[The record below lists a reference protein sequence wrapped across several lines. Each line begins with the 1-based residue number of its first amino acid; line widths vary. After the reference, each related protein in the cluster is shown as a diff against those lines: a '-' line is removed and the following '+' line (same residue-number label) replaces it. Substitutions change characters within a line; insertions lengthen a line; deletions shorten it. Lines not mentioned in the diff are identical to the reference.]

1 MGFKKEREDRLSLYL
16 TTVWNEIQWSS
27 ENSVLN
33 TTINKV
39 VGWVQPET
47 DNISEY
53 AVEVGYIGIELGG
66 KVFLTGKGVT
76 RAKKLSCEEKYI
88 EIKAKD
94 LIHKE
99 KQAAAKAK
107 RLIRKEQ
114 QIKLEKAKAL
124 LPKEKYTG
132 IKPKPH
138 PVQKLLISRSPIPK
152 PNVLKAVLPKL
163 PDPKPPISKEEYVE
177 IVKLSA
183 IEEEVTNIEEFIDT
197 GWVSTI
203 VSWVKDLFSK

>member
-1 MGFKKEREDRLSLYL
+1 MNFKKEREDKLSLYL

-27 ENSVLN
+27 RNSVLN

-39 VGWVQPET
+39 VGWVQSET

-53 AVEVGYIGIELGG
+53 AVEVGYIETGLGG
-66 KVFLTGKGVT
+66 EVFLTGKGVI
-76 RAKKLSCEEKYI
+76 RAKKLSRAEKYI
-88 EIKAKD
+88 KIKAKE
-94 LIHKE
+94 LIRKE
-99 KQAAAKAK
+99 EQAVAKAK
-107 RLIRKEQ
+107 KLIRKEQ
-114 QIKLEKAKAL
+114 QIKLEKTKAL

-132 IKPKPH
+132 IRPKPQPPKPL
-138 PVQKLLISRSPIPK
+138 PVQKLLISRSPISKPGVLKSVPPK
-152 PNVLKAVLPKL
+152 PT
-163 PDPKPPISKEEYVE
+163 ISKEEYVE

-183 IEEEVTNIEEFIDT
+183 IEEEVTNIEEFINT